1 MKLIPRQEI
10 TSCAKCPFLRCRL
23 HKKYECFI
31 STAKIGGVEGIQGI
45 DKDCPLEDVPEPK
58 ESNYTDKPVQP
69 CPDCGGDGLRTNRII
84 PKHENKCTTCH
95 GTCKNVL
102 VSTNDLSTYEAD
114 CPTCKRTTSCTG
126 NPESCKSKEP
136 QVENPDNCAI
146 HCVLLREV
154 DGVLDRFNATKGNE
168 NELCLFCHSKKYD
181 TDGIIHIR
189 GCIIRKL
196 REGYEAGR
204 KDKLGG

>member
-1 MKLIPRQEI
+1 MELIPRQEI

-31 STAKIGGVEGIQGI
+31 STAEIGGVEEIQGI

-69 CPDCGGDGLRTNRII
+69 CPDCVNGKRKIRLGLRRDVG
-84 PKHENKCTTCH
+84 EF
-95 GTCKNVL
+95 
-102 VSTNDLSTYEAD
+102 D
-114 CPTCKRTTSCTG
+114 CPTCKPKEPQERWDDRAG
-126 NPESCKSKEP
+126 EAVLDNEP

>member
-31 STAKIGGVEGIQGI
+31 STAKIGGVEEIQGI

-69 CPDCGGDGLRTNRII
+69 CPDCGILTNH
-84 PKHENKCTTCH
+84 K
-95 GTCKNVL
+95 L
-102 VSTNDLSTYEAD
+102 
-114 CPTCKRTTSCTG
+114 CPTCT
-126 NPESCKSKEP
+126 CKPKEPQERWDDRAGEAVLDNEP

>member
-31 STAKIGGVEGIQGI
+31 STAKIGGVEEIQGI

-95 GTCKNVL
+95 GTGKKILEDNI
-102 VSTNDLSTYEAD
+102 SSMP
-114 CPTCKRTTSCTG
+114 CPTCKPKEPQERWDDRAG
-126 NPESCKSKEP
+126 EAVLDNEP